1 MLGKH
6 NLDDYSVYVE
16 FALLDALYAAGDR
29 PEISLCSY
37 FFVSFN
43 FTYSSSSSLCF
54 VFFLWCV
61 KIALVRRF
69 SFVMKYAGFFKFY

>member
-29 PEISLCSY
+29 RFPFVVI